1 MSSKARTWTCSLPGR
16 AKCYEERNWDQMPL
30 YKPSVAAGRD
40 ELTPREEDVFELIGS
55 GITNGAL
62 SEHLRISPIRG

>member
-1 MSSKARTWTCSLPGR
+1 
-16 AKCYEERNWDQMPL
+16 MPL